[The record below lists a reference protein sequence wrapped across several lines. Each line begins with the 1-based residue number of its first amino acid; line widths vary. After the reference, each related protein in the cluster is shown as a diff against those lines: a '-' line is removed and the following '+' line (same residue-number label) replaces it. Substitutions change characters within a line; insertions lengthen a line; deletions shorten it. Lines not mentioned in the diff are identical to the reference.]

1 MKVSLKVSLEDWLNE
16 GRLKAH
22 RTSKNELSEF
32 LALFKRDMADAQSD
46 TISVDRKFATAYNAA
61 LTLSVAALAASGYR
75 PAGEG
80 HHYWAIQSLAFTLQ
94 LDAET
99 IEKFNKFRRK
109 RNITDYERSG
119 RVSEK
124 EVSEML
130 ELARNLQIALEAW
143 LKNNHP
149 ELLQE

>member
-1 MKVSLKVSLEDWLNE
+1 
-16 GRLKAH
+16 
-22 RTSKNELSEF
+22 
-32 LALFKRDMADAQSD
+32 MADAQVD
-46 TISVDRKFATAYNAA
+46 TISVDRKFATAHNPA
-61 LTLSVAALAASGYR
+61 LTLSIAALAASGYR

-99 IEKFNKFRRK
+99 VEKFNKFRRK
-109 RNITDYERSG
+109 RNITNYERSG

-130 ELARNLQIALEAW
+130 ELARNLRIALEAW
-143 LKNNHP
+143 LKKNHP
-149 ELLQE
+149 ELL

>member
-1 MKVSLKVSLEDWLNE
+1 
-16 GRLKAH
+16 
-22 RTSKNELSEF
+22 
-32 LALFKRDMADAQSD
+32 MADAQVD

-61 LTLSVAALAASGYR
+61 LTLSIAALAASGYR

-99 IEKFNKFRRK
+99 VEKFNKFRRK
-109 RNITDYERSG
+109 RNITNYERSG
-119 RVSEK
+119 SVSEK

-130 ELARNLQIALEAW
+130 ELARSLQMALETW
-143 LKNNHP
+143 LKKNHP